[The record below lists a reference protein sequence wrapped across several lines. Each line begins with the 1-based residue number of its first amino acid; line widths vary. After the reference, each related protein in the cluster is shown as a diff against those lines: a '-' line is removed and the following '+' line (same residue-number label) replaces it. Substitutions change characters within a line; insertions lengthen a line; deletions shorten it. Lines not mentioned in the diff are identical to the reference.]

1 MDIEAQ
7 DTLKS
12 YLNELCNHKP
22 DNFANGREM
31 RNLFDKSK
39 KAHSNRLA
47 SLNEISD
54 KDLITLKKDDVLKA
68 IEEMKLI

>member
-1 MDIEAQ
+1 
-7 DTLKS
+7 
-12 YLNELCNHKP
+12 
-22 DNFANGREM
+22 M

-54 KDLITLKKDDVLKA
+54 EDLITFKKDDVLNA
-68 IEEMKLI
+68 IEEMKLV